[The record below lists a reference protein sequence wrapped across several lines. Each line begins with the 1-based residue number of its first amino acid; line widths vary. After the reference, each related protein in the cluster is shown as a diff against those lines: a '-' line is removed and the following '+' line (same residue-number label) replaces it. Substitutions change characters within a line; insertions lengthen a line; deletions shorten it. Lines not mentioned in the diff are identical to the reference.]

1 MSFPRRRESR
11 KLMKKNYFVYMMASE
26 KNGTLYIGMTN
37 GLQKRV
43 FQHKEGELDGF
54 TKKYNIKNLVYY
66 EIFENSLEAI
76 IREKQ
81 LKGWNRKWKIRLI
94 EKNNPGWRDLFN
106 DMI

>member
-1 MSFPRRRESR
+1 
-11 KLMKKNYFVYMMASE
+11 MASE

-43 FQHKEGELDGF
+43 FQHKEGESDGF
-54 TKKYNIKNLVYY
+54 TRKYNIKNLVYY
-66 EIFENSLEAI
+66 EVFENSLEAI

-94 EKNNPGWRDLFN
+94 EKNNPGWRDLFD